1 MGFFVLSSYYNNKT
15 MVKKVVLYEELNKTD
30 ISKEVKVYMTSD
42 EFKTKVKKKN
52 RQRIKKIIK
61 N

>member
-1 MGFFVLSSYYNNKT
+1 
-15 MVKKVVLYEELNKTD
+15 MVKMVLNEELNKTD

-42 EFKTKVKKKN
+42 EFKTKSEKSS
-52 RQRIKKIIK
+52 KI